1 MFYTGLQSYRMQNPE
16 TTGMRISGFSSVR
29 NVNSSKIV
37 APWVTT
43 NRVTLMHM

>member
-1 MFYTGLQSYRMQNPE
+1 MFYTRLQFYRMQNPE
-16 TTGMRISGFSSVR
+16 ATGMRISGFSSVR

-43 NRVTLMHM
+43 NGVTLMHM